1 MYNTVLI
8 IDDNVNNVRLLQD
21 ILEDEG
27 YEVFTLSSGIPVLET
42 VRNVKPDLILLDIMM
57 PEMDGF
63 EVCKVLRADLELKEI
78 PIIMVTAKVEGK
90 DIKYALEIGAVD
102 YIKKPIDEYEVIARV
117 ESALRQKQNKE
128 ELREKAFRDS
138 LTGLYNHALL
148 LELLEK
154 EIEKQKRKNESLSFV
169 MIDID
174 YFKKINDT
182 YGHTIGDDVIRE
194 LSSIL
199 KKEIRSTDI
208 PGRYGGEEFG
218 IILTGINGED
228 TYLLSEH
235 IRETIENYEFSFQAT
250 RIKATISL
258 GFYCKSADDHISCKD
273 MVKCADI
280 ALYKAKQ
287 NGRNRVVEWQ
297 LNPKAV

>member
-1 MYNTVLI
+1 MKNTVLI

-21 ILEDEG
+21 ILEDED
-27 YEVFTLSSGIPVLET
+27 YEVFTLNSGIPVLET
-42 VRNVKPDLILLDIMM
+42 VRKVKPELILLDIMM
-57 PEMDGF
+57 PEVDGF
-63 EVCKVLRADLELKEI
+63 EVCQALKADLEVQDI
-78 PIIMVTAKVEGK
+78 PVIMVTAKVEGK
-90 DIKYALEIGAVD
+90 DLKYALEIGAVD
-102 YIKKPIDEYEVIARV
+102 YIKKPIDEDEVVARV

-128 ELREKAFRDS
+128 DLREKASRDS

-148 LELLEK
+148 LELLDK
-154 EIEKQKRKNESLSFV
+154 EIGKQERNNESLSFV

-194 LSSIL
+194 IASIL
-199 KKEIRSTDI
+199 KEEIRSTDI

-218 IILTGINGED
+218 IVLTGINRED

-235 IRETIENYEFSFQAT
+235 IRKTIEKYEFSSHAN

-258 GFYCKSADDHISCKD
+258 GFYCKSADDNISCKD
-273 MVKCADI
+273 MVKCADV

-297 LNPKAV
+297 DY